1 MRELQPI
8 IQTAI
13 IVFCVSDEAMLI
25 IWQKQ
30 EYIIELNFADLVLS
44 VRTYPARMSLAAVR
58 NVNRLVRP
66 GLVWSSSSR

>member
-1 MRELQPI
+1 
-8 IQTAI
+8 
-13 IVFCVSDEAMLI
+13 MLI